1 MLGPIAKAALHPTL
15 LALTLVLAGS
25 VPAFAVQDKPA
36 AGKEQAAGPLW
47 SKQCTRDGAGREVCY
62 VEQYAVGMPGNV
74 VLLNVS
80 MAFTGQGGRARLIMT
95 APLGVQLIPGLVM
108 TIDGGKPVT
117 LPFESCHAGGCRSI
131 VELDEQSLN
140 QIRRGTSMTVRFVGA
155 DSKALDIPV
164 PLKGL
169 TAALKQLQ
177 S

>member
-1 MLGPIAKAALHPTL
+1 MLASTAKAAPTL
-15 LALTLVLAGS
+15 LAMMLVLAGGG
-25 VPAFAVQDKPA
+25 PAFAAQDKPD
-36 AGKEQAAGPLW
+36 QAAGPLW

-62 VEQYAVGMPGNV
+62 VEQYAIAGNT

-80 MAFTGQGGRARLIMT
+80 MAFAGQGGRARLIMT

-117 LPFESCHAGGCRSI
+117 LPFESCHAGGCRMI
-131 VELDEQSLN
+131 VELDEQSLD
-140 QIRRGTSMTVRFVGA
+140 QIRRGASMTVRFVAA
-155 DSKALDIPV
+155 DGKALDIPV

-169 TAALKQLQ
+169 AAALKQLQ